1 MIQFKKPLIIII
13 MGVSGSGKST
23 IGELLSAELGIDF
36 YDGDD
41 FHPEENIKK
50 MSKGLPLNDLDR
62 AGWLE
67 AIHTFG
73 LLQIQQKRSC
83 IIACS
88 ALKKVYRNLLRKDM
102 EDQLKFVYLKGDIET
117 IRLRLSERSSHFM
130 PPALLQSQFNT
141 LEPPVNAITVSL
153 ELSPSEIVN
162 QIVKEL
168 RSIAD

>member
-23 IGELLSAELGIDF
+23 IGELLSIELGIHF

-50 MSKGLPLNDLDR
+50 MSSGLPLNDLDR

-67 AIHTFG
+67 AIHTFS

-88 ALKKVYRNLLRKDM
+88 ALKKSYRNLLRKDM

-117 IRLRLSERSSHFM
+117 IRLRLSGRSSHFM